1 MSSGALRLGM
11 AKALYRKQQ
20 VGLATPYLRTVRVS
34 DLLSCYTDCMEIT
47 SQFITLAGKQVHYLA
62 TPKQGLAVV
71 LLHGAS
77 FSSATWK
84 EIGTLEALS
93 SAGYHAFAVDL
104 PGFGQSEP
112 VSVAPAEWLGELL
125 DRLGIVSPVLLA
137 ASMSGGY
144 ALPFIIA
151 HPERIAGFVAVAP
164 VSIPAYREYLHK
176 ITAPVLGVWGE
187 HDHLIPISD
196 AELLVKSVRHGQL
209 VVIPNGTHAPY
220 MSNPSMFNH
229 ELLQFVATC
238 ARGHMK

>member
-1 MSSGALRLGM
+1 
-11 AKALYRKQQ
+11 
-20 VGLATPYLRTVRVS
+20 
-34 DLLSCYTDCMEIT
+34 MEIT

-84 EIGTLEALS
+84 EIGTLEALA
-93 SAGYHAFAVDL
+93 SAGYQAFAIDL

-112 VSVAPAEWLGELL
+112 VSVDPAEWLGELL
-125 DRLGIVSPVLLA
+125 DHLRIESAVLLA

-151 HPERIAGFVAVAP
+151 HPERITGFVAIAP
-164 VSIPAYREYLHK
+164 VSISAYREHLHK
-176 ITAPVLGVWGE
+176 ITAPVLAIWGE
-187 HDHLIPISD
+187 QDQIVPISD
-196 AELLVKSVRHGQL
+196 AEWLVRSVKQGQL
-209 VVIPNGTHAPY
+209 IIVPNGSHAPY
-220 MSNPSMFNH
+220 MSNPSLFNH

-238 ARGHMK
+238 AREQME